1 MVPMIFEHFA
11 GKEICS
17 TEAEVQAVFAKAVDG
32 VNTFNIYETTD
43 TDSMYPYLT
52 VMVSGDYAY
61 IWYAPDDE
69 SAGIQAYG
77 DNQDL
82 DPEGVTIF
90 HLATPTEETEV
101 PNDYVCSKETAL
113 RVVLEFMNREEWP
126 TCYEELPDCV
136 EWEEL

>member
-17 TEAEVQAVFAKAVDG
+17 TEAEVRAVFAKTANGMNEFHIYKSPDSFQWYLSVL
-32 VNTFNIYETTD
+32 VN
-43 TDSMYPYLT
+43 
-52 VMVSGDYAY
+52 GDFAY
-61 IWYAPDDE
+61 TWYAPDDG
-69 SAGIQAYG
+69 SAGFQVYG
-77 DNQDL
+77 DDL
-82 DPEGVTIF
+82 NLDSEKTTVFYISNS
-90 HLATPTEETEV
+90 EKMWIY
-101 PNDYVCSKETAL
+101 NDYVCSKETAM